1 MQEAWV
7 QSLVWELRSHIC
19 CFSVAKLCLTL
30 CDPMNYSMPG
40 FLVHYFPKFAQT
52 HVHWVSDPIQP
63 CHPLLSPSPTLKFSS
78 FKVFSNVL
86 ALRIR
91 WSFSFCI
98 SPSNEYSGLISFRI
112 DWFDLLPVQGT
123 LKSLLEHHSSKA
135 SIRQHS
141 AFLMVQLS
149 HPYMTTGKTIA
160 LTIWTFASKVMSL
173 VFNALCLS

>member
-7 QSLVWELRSHIC
+7 QSLVWELRSRIC

-52 HVHWVSDPIQP
+52 HAHWVSDPIQP
-63 CHPLLSPSPTLKFSS
+63 SHPLLSPSPTLKFSS

-112 DWFDLLPVQGT
+112 DWFDFLAVQGA
-123 LKSLLEHHSSKA
+123 LKESSPTPQFKA
-135 SIRQHS
+135 SILRHS
-141 AFLMVQLS
+141 AFFLWWEKPQL
-149 HPYMTTGKTIA
+149 
-160 LTIWTFASKVMSL
+160 
-173 VFNALCLS
+173 

>member
-1 MQEAWV
+1 MCVLVLGKEKFRVSNKSRICSKTQEGT
-7 QSLVWELRSHIC
+7 SNHLC
-19 CFSVAKLCLTL
+19 CFCCWLVAKLCLTL

-112 DWFDLLPVQGT
+112 DWFDLLAVQRT
-123 LKSLLEHHSSKA
+123 LKSLLQHHSSKE
-135 SIRQHS
+135 SILRCQP
-141 AFLMVQLS
+141 FLLLLMHVYSFIDSFL
-149 HPYMTTGKTIA
+149 I
-160 LTIWTFASKVMSL
+160 
-173 VFNALCLS
+173 